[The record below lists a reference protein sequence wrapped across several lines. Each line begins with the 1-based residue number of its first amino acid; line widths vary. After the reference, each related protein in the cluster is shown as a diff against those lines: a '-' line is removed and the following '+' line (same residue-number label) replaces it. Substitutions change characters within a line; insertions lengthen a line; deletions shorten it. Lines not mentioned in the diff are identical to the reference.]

1 MQFRLSKFQIRAEP
15 LTIKKSKQPRSVSD
29 FLEAIY
35 QIDPEDEVLCFRGEA
50 NGAWQTKPSVM
61 RALKDDAERHI
72 ISELTLEASSEFL
85 SDTSMFKKLVRAQHF
100 GLPTRLLDV
109 SLNPLVALYFACS
122 DHSQMGSAGQL
133 IIYKFKRN
141 RVKFADSDAVSI
153 VSNLANLRDDE
164 RIELN
169 TEAKAY
175 LNKYTTEE
183 RKNPDL
189 RTDFNKLKSADRLAQ
204 FVRVEKPYFRANI
217 NPVDLRKYYFVY
229 PHKDNRRII
238 AQSGAFIIAGLLSYQ
253 RASSSKGFAVE
264 KIEIPANAK
273 ETIIS
278 QLDKININKRTL
290 FPEIES
296 TSRYIKERWTAS
308 NEVIEDVDNSDDE
321 GGE

>member
-1 MQFRLSKFQIRAEP
+1 MA
-15 LTIKKSKQPRSVSD
+15 IKKLKQSHSVGE

-35 QIDPEDEVLCFRGEA
+35 QLDPKDEVLCFRGEA
-50 NGAWQTKPSVM
+50 NSAWPTKPSVM
-61 RALKDDAERHI
+61 RDLKDDAERHI

-122 DHSQMGSAGQL
+122 DQSEMDNPGQL
-133 IIYKFKRN
+133 LIYKFKPN

-164 RIELN
+164 RDELN
-169 TEAKAY
+169 LETKKY
-175 LNKYTTEE
+175 LDKYLIDE
-183 RKNPDL
+183 RQDPEL
-189 RTDFNKLKSADRLAQ
+189 RKDFNKLKSASRLSQ

-217 NPVDLRKYYFVY
+217 NPVDLRRYYFVY

-238 AQSGAFIIAGLLSYQ
+238 AQSGAFIIAGLLTYD
-253 RASSSKGFAVE
+253 RANTSRGFSIE

-273 ETIIS
+273 PKMIS
-278 QLDKININKRTL
+278 QLDKININQRTL

-296 TSRYIKERWTAS
+296 TSKYIRERWKAS
-308 NEVIEDVDNSDDE
+308 TSIIDETDDSDDE
-321 GGE
+321 SIA